1 MRLRLLALCIS
12 TLLLSTATYAQGPQ
26 ASQSFSQTEALQ
38 SDVSA
43 EALPRFYAESRQ
55 ILVEAKVWNPPAAN
69 GKPDRS
75 VIPKESLER
84 LGGVEGLP
92 NYPTPAKGLT
102 SADFRVLENGIEQKI
117 NFFHET
123 DYPAIDTTGQWDMHP
138 VSGGTWGFLEAVD
151 QLTTAL
157 GRPTG
162 YVSWTHPTASYILG
176 FTPSLLKPGECRTIG
191 VLVERRTVDLNRGRY
206 CNDKNADDIDG
217 VLGAANVA
225 ARIQQLMS
233 SPARQSVKT
242 SVNAYTFWSSGV
254 LQLMRQTRSAPESR
268 VLPATD
274 FTYVV
279 EVHDAKAPATVQI
292 AIEFDLPKRY
302 WGGDECRKHHP
313 NVRVAGVVYKPD
325 DQVVAHFD
333 KTYPCAGASTF
344 LRSFFDEW
352 SKHHLAI
359 DNYIKPSRFD
369 TQVELPPGDYELRVA
384 TSEGEH
390 FGTAQLPLH
399 LEGFNGAHLAIS
411 DVVSAGIARDS
422 SWVLAEA
429 ASVTPFP
436 VIPSPLVSKNLQFFP
451 DIDPTLRRGT
461 PLTLYFEIY
470 EPALKAQPSSLF
482 YEVRI
487 TDLKAGSL
495 VLSSGLMSA
504 DKWLVAGNTVVPI
517 GLKIDTAKLK
527 KGSYRIEV
535 RASEA
540 PGQQTP
546 WRQAIFRID

>member
-12 TLLLSTATYAQGPQ
+12 ALLFSTATYAQAPQ
-26 ASQSFSQTEALQ
+26 TSQSSSQTGALQ

-43 EALPRFYAESRQ
+43 EAIPRFYAEPRQ
-55 ILVEAKVWNPPAAN
+55 ILVEAKVWNPPATS
-69 GKPDRS
+69 GKPDPSS
-75 VIPKESLER
+75 VPKESLER
-84 LGGVEGLP
+84 LGGLDGLP

-102 SADFRVLENGIEQKI
+102 SASFRVLENGVEQKI
-117 NFFHET
+117 NFLHET
-123 DYPAIDTTGQWDMHP
+123 DFPAIDTTGQWDMHP
-138 VSGGTWGFLEAVD
+138 VSGGTWGFLEAVN

-176 FTPSLLKPGECRTIG
+176 YTPSPLKAGECRTIQ
-191 VLVERRTVDLNRGRY
+191 VLVEHRAVDLNRSRY
-206 CNDKNADDIDG
+206 CNDKNTDG
-217 VLGAANVA
+217 VDGAADVA
-225 ARIQQLMS
+225 ARSQQLTS
-233 SPARQSVKT
+233 SPTRQSVKP

-254 LQLMRQTRSAPESR
+254 LQLMRQARSAPESR

-292 AIEFDLPKRY
+292 ATEFDLPKRY

-313 NVRVAGVVYKPD
+313 NVRIAGVVCNPN
-325 DQVVAHFD
+325 DQVVAQFD
-333 KTYPCAGASTF
+333 ETYPCEGASTF

-369 TQVELPPGDYELRVA
+369 TQVELPPGDYELRVSV
-384 TSEGEH
+384 SEGEH

-399 LEGFNGAHLAIS
+399 VEGFNSAHLAIS
-411 DVVSAGIARDS
+411 DVVPAGIARDS

-429 ASVTPFP
+429 ASVSPFP
-436 VIPSPLVSKNLQFFP
+436 VIPTPLVSKSLQFFP
-451 DIDPTLRRGT
+451 EPDPILRRGIS
-461 PLTLYFEIY
+461 LTLYFEIY
-470 EPALKAQPSSLF
+470 EPALKAQAYSLF
-482 YEVRI
+482 YEVRV
-487 TDLKAGSL
+487 TDLKTGLL
-495 VLSSGLMSA
+495 VLNTGPMSA
-504 DKWLVAGNTVVPI
+504 DKWLIPGNTVVPI
-517 GLKIDTAKLK
+517 GLKIDTEKFK
-527 KGSYRIEV
+527 KGAYRIEV
-535 RASEA
+535 RASQA
-540 PGQQTP
+540 PGQQTA